1 MGKGKI
7 RYCGG
12 REFPGLLTGHG
23 WDVRERGASRM
34 NFLNLSK
41 GANEMREN
49 VGRKGSEGK

>member
-7 RYCGG
+7 RYRGG

-23 WDVRERGASRM
+23 WDVRERGASSM